1 MSGPPVDSPG
11 AKTPVGEI
19 HLYDGDVFLQHNA
32 FRSPGA
38 ASMAD
43 LSAKFNK
50 VDYYRDSYSPM
61 RRQIVA
67 HAIYV
72 DGSNVDALGE
82 MDFVFIAVDDGT
94 ARRLIVDSLQAAGV
108 RFADVGM
115 GIYSA
120 DDALGGQVRVTTST
134 PHKRDHVWEY
144 DRIPFAAAD
153 DPVNEYRNNVQ
164 IADLNMLNAALAVI
178 KWKKLCGFYVDLD
191 GEHHSVYETDG
202 NFIHNEDTAGDG
214 GTPDPQEAATPDAL
228 TAVEDTSA
236 SGDVAGEDGD
246 ETHRAAA

>member
-1 MSGPPVDSPG
+1 
-11 AKTPVGEI
+11 
-19 HLYDGDVFLQHNA
+19 VFLQHNA

-38 ASMAD
+38 APVAD
-43 LSAKFNK
+43 LRATFNK
-50 VDYYRDSYSPM
+50 VDYYKDRYSPM

-67 HAIYV
+67 HGIYV
-72 DGSNVDALGE
+72 DDSNADELGE
-82 MDFVFIAVDDGT
+82 MDFVFIAVDDGK

-108 RFADVGM
+108 PFADVGM

-134 PHKRDHVWEY
+134 PHKRDHVGEY

-153 DPVNEYRNNVQ
+153 DPANGYRNNVQ

-191 GEHHSVYETDG
+191 SEHHSVYEIDG
-202 NFIHNEDTAGDG
+202 NFIHNEDTAH
-214 GTPDPQEAATPDAL
+214 
-228 TAVEDTSA
+228 
-236 SGDVAGEDGD
+236 DGD
-246 ETHRAAA
+246 TPTRTRPPRPTASLRSRAPVCLRGTWRARTATRRTGRQREGAAARAARRAPIR